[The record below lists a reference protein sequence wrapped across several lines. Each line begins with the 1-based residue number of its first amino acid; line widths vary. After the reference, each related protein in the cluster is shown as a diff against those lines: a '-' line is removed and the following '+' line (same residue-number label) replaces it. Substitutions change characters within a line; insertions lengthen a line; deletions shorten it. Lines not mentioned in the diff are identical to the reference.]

1 MKLREKLC
9 VFKSQDLSSCCL
21 ILIAGSRADEDIKN
35 SQKPLGISK
44 DGGPKAV
51 LYPMVSMATEQM
63 LLKFTHFS
71 IIK

>member
-51 LYPMVSMATEQM
+51 
-63 LLKFTHFS
+63 
-71 IIK
+71 